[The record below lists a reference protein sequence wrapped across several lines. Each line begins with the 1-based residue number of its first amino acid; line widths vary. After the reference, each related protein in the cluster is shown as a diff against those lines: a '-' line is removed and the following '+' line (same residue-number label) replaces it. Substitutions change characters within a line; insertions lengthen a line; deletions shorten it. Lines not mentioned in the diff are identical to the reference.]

1 MFIDE
6 ATIHAQA
13 GDGGDGAVSFRR
25 EKFVPRG
32 GPDGGDGGRGGSV
45 YLEATED
52 LNTLY
57 AFRHQQHFRAER
69 GGNGAGARKHGSK
82 GKDLIV
88 PVPVGTIAYDDDGTV
103 VADLS
108 AAGQREMVARGGRG
122 GLGNVHF
129 STAVVQTPRIA
140 QKGDPGDQK
149 WLRLELRLLADVGLV
164 GLPNAGKS
172 TLLSRIT
179 AARPKIADYPFTTL
193 VPNLGVVALDD
204 TTFVVADIP
213 GLIEGA
219 HRGAGLG
226 LEFLR
231 HIRRTR
237 LLVHLL
243 DGSLPDPVQEFEVV
257 NRELQEYDPELAKK
271 PQLVVFNKM
280 DLPEARDAWPA
291 LSLRLESLG
300 FDSIPISAA
309 TGEGVRDL
317 VELLSRRL
325 AEERVEQ
332 MAPAEEEVKVYRLEQ
347 APAGG
352 IAVEK
357 EGEAF
362 RVVGPA
368 AERAAALINV
378 ETPEGL
384 VFLRKRLVR
393 LGVGKLLAKA
403 GGKEGDLVRVG
414 EAELRW
420 QGERR

>member
-6 ATIHAQA
+6 ATIHVEG

-25 EKFVPRG
+25 EKFIPRG

-57 AFRHQQHFRAER
+57 AFRHQKRFKAER
-69 GGNGAGARKHGSK
+69 GGNGAGARKHGAK
-82 GKDLIV
+82 GKDLII
-88 PVPVGTIAYDDDGTV
+88 PVPVGTVAYDEEGTV
-103 VADLS
+103 MADL
-108 AAGQREMVARGGRG
+108 AEPRQREMVARGGRG

-129 STAVVQTPRIA
+129 STPVMQTPRIA
-140 QKGDPGDQK
+140 QKGEPGEK
-149 WLRLELRLLADVGLV
+149 RWLRLELRLLADVGLV

-193 VPNLGVVALDD
+193 VPNLGVVEVDD

-219 HRGAGLG
+219 HQGAGLG

-237 LLVHLL
+237 LLVHLV
-243 DGSLPDPVQEFEVV
+243 DGSSADPIRDFEVV
-257 NRELQEYDPELAKK
+257 NRELEEYDPELAKK
-271 PQLVVFNKM
+271 PQIVAINKM
-280 DLPEARDAWPA
+280 DLPDAREAWPA
-291 LSLRLESLG
+291 VSQRLEVLEREAV
-300 FDSIPISAA
+300 PISGV

-317 VELLSRRL
+317 VELIARRL
-325 AEERVEQ
+325 AEERVE
-332 MAPAEEEVKVYRLEQ
+332 AAEEVKVFRLKE
-347 APAGG
+347 APAAG
-352 IAVEK
+352 VTVVK
-357 EGEAF
+357 EGDAF
-362 RVVGPA
+362 RVSGPA
-368 AERAAALINV
+368 AERAAALVNV
-378 ETPEGL
+378 ETPEGM
-384 VFLRKRLVR
+384 VFLRKRLAR

-403 GGKEGDLVRVG
+403 GAKEGDLVRVG

-420 QGERR
+420 HAERR